1 MSQPS
6 TEKLLD
12 DLRQVVH
19 DAEELLRATAGQAG
33 EHISKVRER
42 AEHSLRTAKEQLS
55 AIGATATDAARRATE
70 RTDAYVRTNPWIA
83 VGVGALAGLLTGLVI
98 GRRRSDQ

>member
-1 MSQPS
+1 MSQPN

-12 DLRQVVH
+12 DLRQVIH

-33 EHISKVRER
+33 EQISKVRER
-42 AEHSLRTAKEQLS
+42 AEASLRTAKEQLS
-55 AIGATATDAARRATE
+55 TIGDTAADAARCASE

-83 VGVGALAGLLTGLVI
+83 VGVGALAGLVAGMVI
-98 GRRRSDQ
+98 GRRRSGP